1 MHLPALLLCAIAS
14 TTVYAINRSSSRTTL
29 RPRQNTEYLIGGSRT
44 PFIAGEN
51 SPNNDEG
58 APLDGTEASVILPDD
73 WPATVY
79 SYVWL
84 LDNEVLRQ
92 TILGPAYA
100 ANEAGKLS
108 NLDSTS
114 VQCLCSGGSACSCM
128 ENDDVGYLN
137 MLLERAIAENED
149 EDADG
154 NAEVHIPGLHDNLDH
169 GFTIAIRGDVA
180 ESGVG
185 FSDSAATVK
194 RNVDDIQDN
203 GNVDGAEA
211 APAAGDDVQDNGG
224 GDGAETEPAPVPG
237 DDVEDNGDV
246 DGAEPAPVPGDNVED
261 DGDGDGDLFGIGG
274 IVGNVA
280 DSIGG
285 IVDSVTNGVDT
296 VSDTLESLTGAASR
310 PQASGYGM
318 CAAAVTALVLGFAA
332 L

>member
-29 RPRQNTEYLIGGSRT
+29 RPRQNTEYLVGGGRT

-137 MLLERAIAENED
+137 MLLERAIAEDED

-203 GNVDGAEA
+203 GNVDGAETEP
-211 APAAGDDVQDNGG
+211 AP
-224 GDGAETEPAPVPG
+224 EPAPVPG
-237 DDVEDNGDV
+237 DDLEDNGDV
-246 DGAEPAPVPGDNVED
+246 DGAETEPAASDDDD